1 MAKDKNLLAPKVI
14 KTKCGYSSTF
24 FTDSKGYKRSIMLL
38 SWIPGRIWNQV
49 NPHTENLRYELGFI
63 CGTLSKFLN
72 DFDHDFAHRTFEWD
86 IANGLWTKEY
96 LNLFHDIIDKFH
108 FWDELNKEQKEKIIE
123 NYTSNSENTSF
134 LLDYFENFLI
144 SLKKNTLN
152 SFIKSVIKS

>member
-1 MAKDKNLLAPKVI
+1 MQEIYDYIFRQLELSI
-14 KTKCGYSSTF
+14 REIGYG
-24 FTDSKGYKRSIMLL
+24 DQSINKKM
-38 SWIPGRIWNQV
+38 
-49 NPHTENLRYELGFI
+49 
-63 CGTLSKFLN
+63 
-72 DFDHDFAHRTFEWD
+72 
-86 IANGLWTKEY
+86 KEY

-134 LLDYFENFLI
+134 LLDYFEKFLI